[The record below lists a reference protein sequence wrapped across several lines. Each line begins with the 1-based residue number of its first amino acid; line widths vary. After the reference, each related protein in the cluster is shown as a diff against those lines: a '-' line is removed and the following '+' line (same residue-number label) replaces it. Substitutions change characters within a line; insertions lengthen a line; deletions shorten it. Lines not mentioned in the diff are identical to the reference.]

1 MNLRGF
7 EQDFTKD
14 LESFVKRQSGWE
26 PIIPLKT
33 WSAKKTAA
41 PERHKLLGF
50 ESGLSPQTQIHL
62 LDNQNNAFEIIESM
76 LRIYLNPI
84 EYNGNDSFV
93 QIDVEAEQVWL
104 FAMRWL
110 DHYYEC
116 LMEPLAIR
124 TEFYRQSHV
133 KFLELMRKMLLLNPK
148 KRISF
153 ADALKFW
160 YPACSVFSENLL
172 NQTDSSPTTD
182 PDPLGVQGCPTEVG
196 TQVMSSTECH
206 SPDHAASE
214 SASSALPPAGE
225 PLFPK
230 GDSQV
235 ANPDECHSPVP
246 FGGQSPASLA
256 PAPSASESVEP
267 PCADLPAV
275 VSSSQPAIP
284 SVPTVPAV
292 PSAATSVRSRLAL
305 KRPDGP
311 AGHNKTRRSPRNS
324 GRSPAIGNRGTRVRG

>member
-14 LESFVKRQSGWE
+14 LESFVKRPTGWE

-50 ESGLSPQTQIHL
+50 EGGLSPQTQIHL

-84 EYNGNDSFV
+84 EYNGNHSFA

-110 DHYYEC
+110 EHYYEC

-133 KFLELMRKMLLLNPK
+133 KFLELMRKMLTVNPT

-153 ADALKFW
+153 VDALKFW
-160 YPACSVFSENLL
+160 YPVSTVFSENLL
-172 NQTDSSPTTD
+172 NQKDSLTTID
-182 PDPLGVQGCPTEVG
+182 PSPLGDQGCLTEGG
-196 TQVMSSTECH
+196 TKEESSAECH
-206 SPDHAASE
+206 NLPQNAD
-214 SASSALPPAGE
+214 ASSALPPAEE
-225 PLFPK
+225 PLVPK
-230 GDSQV
+230 GGTQV
-235 ANPDECHSPVP
+235 ENPDEYHSLALAVAPLNPVP
-246 FGGQSPASLA
+246 LGRSQ
-256 PAPSASESVEP
+256 SASESAEP
-267 PCADLPAV
+267 PHVDLPAV
-275 VSSSQPAIP
+275 VSSSQSVPP
-284 SVPTVPAV
+284 SVPTV

-311 AGHNKTRRSPRNS
+311 VGHNKTRRSPRNL

>member
-14 LESFVKRQSGWE
+14 LESFVKRPAGWE

-50 ESGLSPQTQIHL
+50 ECGLSPQTQIHL

-84 EYNGNDSFV
+84 EYNGNDSFA

-110 DHYYEC
+110 EHYYEC

-148 KRISF
+148 RRISF

-160 YPACSVFSENLL
+160 YPACTVFSENVL
-172 NQTDSSPTTD
+172 NQTDSSPTID
-182 PDPLGVQGCPTEVG
+182 PCPLGVQGNPTEG
-196 TQVMSSTECH
+196 DKKEESSTECH
-206 SPDHAASE
+206 NLPQNADV
-214 SASSALPPAGE
+214 SSALPPAVTGG
-225 PLFPK
+225 PLVPK
-230 GDSQV
+230 GDIQV
-235 ANPDECHSPVP
+235 ANPDECHSLPHAVV
-246 FGGQSPASLA
+246 LA

-267 PCADLPAV
+267 PCADLPAA
-275 VSSSQPAIP
+275 VSSSQ
-284 SVPTVPAV
+284 SVPPAVPAV
-292 PSAATSVRSRLAL
+292 PTAATSVRSRLAL
-305 KRPDGP
+305 KRPDGLE
-311 AGHNKTRRSPRNS
+311 GHNKTRRSPRNS

>member
-14 LESFVKRQSGWE
+14 LESFVKRPAGWE

-50 ESGLSPQTQIHL
+50 ECGLSPQTQIHL

-84 EYNGNDSFV
+84 EYNGNDSFA

-148 KRISF
+148 RRISF

-160 YPACSVFSENLL
+160 YPAGSVFSENVL
-172 NQTDSSPTTD
+172 NEQDSSTMTD
-182 PDPLGVQGCPTEVG
+182 PCPLGDQGNPSLTEMG
-196 TQVMSSTECH
+196 KKEESLAECH
-206 SPDHAASE
+206 SRDLSVSE
-214 SASSALPPAGE
+214 SALPPAE
-225 PLFPK
+225 
-230 GDSQV
+230 DTQV

-256 PAPSASESVEP
+256 PVPSASESVEP
-267 PCADLPAV
+267 PHVALPAV
-275 VSSSQPAIP
+275 ASSSQSVLPSLP
-284 SVPTVPAV
+284 SVPQPV
-292 PSAATSVRSRLAL
+292 ATSVRSRLAL

-324 GRSPAIGNRGTRVRG
+324 GRYPAIGNRGTRARG

>member
-1 MNLRGF
+1 M
-7 EQDFTKD
+7 
-14 LESFVKRQSGWE
+14 
-26 PIIPLKT
+26 KT

-84 EYNGNDSFV
+84 EYNGNDSFAA
-93 QIDVEAEQVWL
+93 IDVEAEQVWL

-110 DHYYEC
+110 EHYYEC

-124 TEFYRQSHV
+124 TEFYRQSHN
-133 KFLELMRKMLLLNPK
+133 KFLELMRKMLIVSPK

-160 YPACSVFSENLL
+160 YPSSIVFSENSL
-172 NQTDSSPTTD
+172 NEQDSSPTID
-182 PDPLGVQGCPTEVG
+182 PYPLGVQGTQTEEG
-196 TQVMSSTECH
+196 TKEASSAECHSLPQNGDVPFESSASSVLPPAEGIQVESSTEHH
-206 SPDHAASE
+206 S
-214 SASSALPPAGE
+214 L
-225 PLFPK
+225 
-230 GDSQV
+230 V
-235 ANPDECHSPVP
+235 
-246 FGGQSPASLA
+246 
-256 PAPSASESVEP
+256 PSASESVEP
-267 PCADLPAV
+267 PRVDLPAA
-275 VSSSQPAIP
+275 VSSSPPVPP
-284 SVPTVPAV
+284 SVPTVPTAV
-292 PSAATSVRSRLAL
+292 TQARSRLAL

-324 GRSPAIGNRGTRVRG
+324 GRFPAIGNRGTRVRG

>member
-14 LESFVKRQSGWE
+14 LESFVKRPAGWE

-50 ESGLSPQTQIHL
+50 ECGLSPQTQIHL

-84 EYNGNDSFV
+84 EYNGNDSFA

-160 YPACSVFSENLL
+160 YPACTVFSENVL
-172 NQTDSSPTTD
+172 NQTDSSTTID
-182 PDPLGVQGCPTEVG
+182 PDPLGVQGNPSPIEVG
-196 TQVMSSTECH
+196 KKEESLAECH
-206 SPDHAASE
+206 SPDHAAS
-214 SASSALPPAGE
+214 ASALPPAVTGE
-225 PLFPK
+225 PLVPK
-230 GDSQV
+230 GDTQV
-235 ANPDECHSPVP
+235 ANPDECHSPA
-246 FGGQSPASLA
+246 PAALALA
-256 PAPSASESVEP
+256 PLGRSQSASESVEP
-267 PCADLPAV
+267 PHVVLPAV
-275 VSSSQPAIP
+275 ASSSQPVPSSLP
-284 SVPTVPAV
+284 SVPQPV
-292 PSAATSVRSRLAL
+292 ATSVRSRLAL
-305 KRPDGP
+305 KRPDGF

-324 GRSPAIGNRGTRVRG
+324 GRSPAIGNRGTRARG

>member
-14 LESFVKRQSGWE
+14 LESFVKRPAGWE

-50 ESGLSPQTQIHL
+50 ECGLSPQTQIHL

-84 EYNGNDSFV
+84 EYNGNDSFA
-93 QIDVEAEQVWL
+93 QIDLEAEQVWL

-110 DHYYEC
+110 EHYYEC

-160 YPACSVFSENLL
+160 YPASMVFSENLL
-172 NQTDSSPTTD
+172 NQTDSQTTTD
-182 PDPLGVQGCPTEVG
+182 PDPLGVQRDPLGDPHPIG
-196 TQVMSSTECH
+196 DTQVMSSTECH
-206 SPDHAASE
+206 SPDHTASE
-214 SASSALPPAGE
+214 SASSALPPV
-225 PLFPK
+225 

-235 ANPDECHSPVP
+235 ANPDECHSPVT

-256 PAPSASESVEP
+256 PVPSASESVEP
-267 PCADLPAV
+267 PCADLPAAA
-275 VSSSQPAIP
+275 SLPQPVIP

>member
-14 LESFVKRQSGWE
+14 LESFVKRPKGWE

-41 PERHKLLGF
+41 PERHKILGF

-84 EYNGNDSFV
+84 EYNGNDSFA

-110 DHYYEC
+110 EHYYEC

-160 YPACSVFSENLL
+160 YPASTVFSENSLSE
-172 NQTDSSPTTD
+172 QDSSSTTD
-182 PDPLGVQGCPTEVG
+182 PSPLGDQRCQTKGVPVENQTPSLVPPSEAGDIQEA
-196 TQVMSSTECH
+196 SSAECH
-206 SPDHAASE
+206 SHDPAV
-214 SASSALPPAGE
+214 SASAVLHEG
-225 PLFPK
+225 
-230 GDSQV
+230 GTQV
-235 ANPDECHSPVP
+235 ANPDECHN
-246 FGGQSPASLA
+246 LA
-256 PAPSASESVEP
+256 LAALALVPSASESAEP
-267 PCADLPAV
+267 PRADLPAA
-275 VSSSQPAIP
+275 VSSSQ
-284 SVPTVPAV
+284 SVPTVPPV
-292 PSAATSVRSRLAL
+292 ATSVRSRLSL
-305 KRPDGP
+305 KRPDGLE
-311 AGHNKTRRSPRNS
+311 GHNKTRRSPRNS

>member
-14 LESFVKRQSGWE
+14 LESFVKRPAGWE

-50 ESGLSPQTQIHL
+50 ECGLSPQTQIHL

-84 EYNGNDSFV
+84 EYNGNDSFA
-93 QIDVEAEQVWL
+93 QIDLEAEQVWL

-110 DHYYEC
+110 EHYYEC

-148 KRISF
+148 RRISF

-160 YPACSVFSENLL
+160 YPAGSVFPENLL
-172 NQTDSSPTTD
+172 NQTDSQTTTD
-182 PDPLGVQGCPTEVG
+182 LDPLGVQRDPLGDPHPHPIG
-196 TQVMSSTECH
+196 DTQVANLDEYH
-206 SPDHAASE
+206 SRNPAASE
-214 SASSALPPAGE
+214 SSAHPPAE
-225 PLFPK
+225 
-230 GDSQV
+230 DTQV
-235 ANPDECHSPVP
+235 ANPDEHHNP
-246 FGGQSPASLA
+246 SPAGAAAALA
-256 PAPSASESVEP
+256 HAQSASESVEP
-267 PCADLPAV
+267 PHVVLPAA
-275 VSSSQPAIP
+275 VSSSQPAPSSLP
-284 SVPTVPAV
+284 SVPTVPTV

-305 KRPDGP
+305 KRPDGF

-324 GRSPAIGNRGTRVRG
+324 GCSPAIGNRGTRARD

>member
-14 LESFVKRQSGWE
+14 LESFVKRQAGWE
-26 PIIPLKT
+26 PISPLKT

-50 ESGLSPQTQIHL
+50 MGGLSPQTQIHL

-84 EYNGNDSFV
+84 DYNGNDSFA

-110 DHYYEC
+110 EHYYEC

-148 KRISF
+148 RRISF

-160 YPACSVFSENLL
+160 YPACTVFSENSLSE
-172 NQTDSSPTTD
+172 QDSSTTTD
-182 PDPLGVQGCPTEVG
+182 PFPLGVQGNPSPTEEG
-196 TQVMSSTECH
+196 KKEESSAECH
-206 SPDHAASE
+206 TRDLSASE
-214 SASSALPPAGE
+214 SALPPAV
-225 PLFPK
+225 
-230 GDSQV
+230 DIQV
-235 ANPDECHSPVP
+235 ENPDECHSLPH
-246 FGGQSPASLA
+246 AA
-256 PAPSASESVEP
+256 PCPSASESAEP
-267 PCADLPAV
+267 LHVDLPAV
-275 VSSSQPAIP
+275 DLPAAVSSSQ
-284 SVPTVPAV
+284 SVPPAV
-292 PSAATSVRSRLAL
+292 PIVPPSVTSVRSRLSL
-305 KRPDGP
+305 KRPDGL

-324 GRSPAIGNRGTRVRG
+324 GRSPAIGNRGTRARG

>member
-14 LESFVKRQSGWE
+14 LESFVKRQAGWE

-50 ESGLSPQTQIHL
+50 ECGLSPQTQIHL

-84 EYNGNDSFV
+84 EYNGNDSFA

-160 YPACSVFSENLL
+160 YPACTVFSENSLSE
-172 NQTDSSPTTD
+172 QDSSTTID
-182 PDPLGVQGCPTEVG
+182 PDPLGVQGNPSPTEVG
-196 TQVMSSTECH
+196 TQVMSLTECH
-206 SPDHAASE
+206 SHDPAV
-214 SASSALPPAGE
+214 SASALPPAVGT
-225 PLFPK
+225 
-230 GDSQV
+230 QV
-235 ANPDECHSPVP
+235 ANPDECHSPVLAALE
-246 FGGQSPASLA
+246 QSPASLA
-256 PAPSASESVEP
+256 LAPLGRSQSASESVEP
-267 PCADLPAV
+267 PHVVLPAA
-275 VSSSQPAIP
+275 VSSSQPVPSSLPTVLTVP
-284 SVPTVPAV
+284 SV
-292 PSAATSVRSRLAL
+292 ATSVRSRLAL
-305 KRPDGP
+305 KRPDGF

-324 GRSPAIGNRGTRVRG
+324 GRSPAIGNRGTRARG

>member
-160 YPACSVFSENLL
+160 YPASTVFSENQLIEK
-172 NQTDSSPTTD
+172 DSSPTID
-182 PDPLGVQGCPTEVG
+182 PTPLGVQRYPTEG
-196 TQVMSSTECH
+196 GKKEGSSAECH
-206 SPDHAASE
+206 SHDPAASA
-214 SASSALPPAGE
+214 SAVLPE
-225 PLFPK
+225 
-230 GDSQV
+230 GDTQAV
-235 ANPDECHSPVP
+235 NQDEYHSPVP

-256 PAPSASESVEP
+256 PVPSASESVEP
-267 PCADLPAV
+267 PHVDLPAA
-275 VSSSQPAIP
+275 VSLSQPLIP
-284 SVPTVPAV
+284 SVPTVPTV

-305 KRPDGP
+305 KRPDGLE
-311 AGHNKTRRSPRNS
+311 GHNKTRRSPRNS
-324 GRSPAIGNRGTRVRG
+324 GRSPAIGNRGTRARG